1 MPPLEHDAS
10 SEYYSTVVA
19 TKHVSY
25 GPHPKHVELM
35 ELQATKLTPDGKCV
49 LDPLIDGC
57 Q

>member
-1 MPPLEHDAS
+1 MLA
-10 SEYYSTVVA
+10 
-19 TKHVSY
+19 Y

-49 LDPLIDGC
+49 LDPLVDGC